1 MLDKIKEMTKDMEY
15 NKPATKEEL
24 EEIEKEFNIKLPENY
39 KDFMLLTNGAEGP
52 IGKYGYLA
60 IFDTEEVKWYNAESP
75 LKENFPELFFIAS
88 IRGGYVYAIDTRKES
103 TKYVQVDDLAT
114 NYDEVKEICDKF
126 EKLIE
131 FEYLIDDSE

>member
-1 MLDKIKEMTKDMEY
+1 
-15 NKPATKEEL
+15 
-24 EEIEKEFNIKLPENY
+24 
-39 KDFMLLTNGAEGP
+39 MLLTNGAEGP

-103 TKYVQVDDLAT
+103 TKYVQVDDFAT